1 MPWNRNKLRMV
12 SESEAKGDTAQIY
25 AELKET
31 LGIPHVSLAFR
42 ILASY
47 PRFFSL
53 FWKCARPMLETG
65 EFFSSAEQIRVQGYS
80 QVKSGFAV
88 PDLRTKLAEMEF
100 TQRAQE
106 EVQDVVDLY
115 EYVNPVL
122 LLVMAALMD
131 GFEHP
136 EGVVKHGTLPAHHP
150 SHPARPI
157 LVDERLAPDPTR
169 KLYDDIKQTMGTP
182 YLNTSYITF
191 GRWPDFLREFWSSLK
206 PIIGTPHYEQNRA
219 TLRAFALG
227 AANDLPETIHLSQH
241 TLDRAGVGEEER
253 SMVFQTIHFFLDL
266 LSKQVLNIAFAKV
279 ALEGG
284 NRSAVAA

>member
-1 MPWNRNKLRMV
+1 MV
-12 SESEAKGDTAQIY
+12 SEGEAQGETAQIY
-25 AELKET
+25 SDLKET
-31 LGIPHVSLAFR
+31 LGIPHVSMVFR

-53 FWKCARPMLETG
+53 FWRCARPMLQTG
-65 EFFSSAEQIRVQGYS
+65 EFFAAAEQIRDQGYN
-80 QVKSGFAV
+80 QVKSGFSV
-88 PDLRTKLAEMEF
+88 PDLHAKLIELEF
-100 TQRAQE
+100 TERAQE
-106 EVQDVVDLY
+106 EVQDVVNLY

-122 LLVMAALMD
+122 LLVMAALID

-136 EGVVKHGTLPAHHP
+136 EGAPRHGTLPAHHP

-157 LVDERLAPDPTR
+157 LVDERLAPEPTR
-169 KLYDDIKQTMGTP
+169 KLYEDIKKTMGTP

-191 GRWPDFLREFWSSLK
+191 GRWPDFLREYWDSLK
-206 PIIGTPHYEQNRA
+206 PIIGNPAYEQQRA
-219 TLRAFALG
+219 ALRQFALS
-227 AANDLPETIHLSQH
+227 AANDLPETIHLSQ
-241 TLDRAGVGEEER
+241 RNIEKAGVGEEER
-253 SMVFQTIHFFLDL
+253 SMVSQTIHFFLDL